1 MNQNHP
7 PRISA
12 MIDKMNLIN
21 GDLSSV
27 TMSISLDGAI
37 GSLPETQAIK
47 ENLGKEHATKLLK
60 ALNDAFLNNDL
71 TKVTALYSYAQLFP
85 EQLQTEIRSETLIEL
100 NEFIS
105 KKTTETELSNMFLH
119 PGFTSLVNTFQNEEL
134 IDRQFKIFEKQF
146 LSELSS
152 TGKRIAINQKSLSLN
167 TIQKEK
173 VVTYIKK
180 FKQNYTLEENLNK
193 KNIFLAIFI
202 IVAIIRIFIYLSSR
216 SR

>member
-37 GSLPETQAIK
+37 GSLPETIAIK

-60 ALNDAFLNNDL
+60 ALNDAFSKNDL
-71 TKVTALYSYAQLFP
+71 TKVTALYSYVQLFP
-85 EQLQTEIRSETLIEL
+85 EQLQTEIRSETLIEFK
-100 NEFIS
+100 EFIS
-105 KKTTETELSNMFLH
+105 KKNNETELANMFLH

-134 IDRQFKIFEKQF
+134 IDRQFKIFEKQY

-152 TGKRIAINQKSLSLN
+152 TGKRIAISQKNLSLN

-202 IVAIIRIFIYLSSR
+202 IVAIVRIFIYLSSR